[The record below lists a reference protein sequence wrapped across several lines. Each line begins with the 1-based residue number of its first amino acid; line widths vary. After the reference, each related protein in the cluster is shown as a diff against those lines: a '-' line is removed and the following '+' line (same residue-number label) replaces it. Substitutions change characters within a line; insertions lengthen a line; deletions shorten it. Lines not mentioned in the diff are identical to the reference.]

1 MRHSRLVPFCS
12 GDACATLCLTADLTA
27 IDKTLT
33 QETGMNAKPW
43 DTTYEWKAV
52 ALLALGFGLVGLDR
66 WLIAPLFPSIMKDLH
81 LTPQD
86 VGNCI
91 GILGLSWGVFAALM
105 GGISDKIG
113 RRKVLIPAIIAFSLL
128 SGFSGVAGGLAS
140 LMAVRA
146 LMGVAEGSFCPTSF
160 AATAD
165 ASHPKRRGFNLGLQ
179 QSGFALFGL
188 ALSPIIATQLLG
200 VMSWR
205 WVFALVAVPGLIIGV
220 LMYFT
225 IREPETQTSVEHERG
240 NWRDVL
246 KRRNIPIAMV
256 ALFCAM
262 TGVFVLGAMLPLYL
276 TDYLSLDT
284 QRMGVVVSAIG
295 FGGFVGQFG
304 LPGLSDIVGRR
315 IACIVGFAGTAVMLY
330 VFRGIGAQP
339 VALFIV
345 LFVAAFF
352 TLGLVSLLSGPVAT
366 EAAPIGMVST
376 AIGIV
381 VGAGEIFGGG
391 IAPAIAG
398 YVATHFGIQNIVW
411 LPICAV
417 VLGIGVSLLLEETA
431 PARVNRKKAVAME
444 VPVTE

>member
-1 MRHSRLVPFCS
+1 MKSN
-12 GDACATLCLTADLTA
+12 D
-27 IDKTLT
+27 
-33 QETGMNAKPW
+33 W
-43 DTTYEWKAV
+43 DVAYEWKAV
-52 ALLALGFGLVGLDR
+52 VLLALGFGLVGLDR

-81 LTPQD
+81 LTAQD

-105 GGISDKIG
+105 GGISDKVG
-113 RRKVLIPAIIAFSLL
+113 RRKVLIPAILAFSLL
-128 SGFSGVAGGLAS
+128 SGFSGLAGGLVS
-140 LMAVRA
+140 LLAVRA

-188 ALSPIIATQLLG
+188 ALSPIIATQLLSF
-200 VMSWR
+200 VSWR
-205 WVFALVAVPGLIIGV
+205 WVFALVSVPGLILGL
-220 LMYFT
+220 LMFRV
-225 IREPETQTSVEHERG
+225 IREPRSQPMQQAGGNHEAAPVVAHAAAHAPRERG
-240 NWRDVL
+240 SWRTVF
-246 KRRNIPIAMV
+246 KNRNIPIAMV

-284 QRMGVVVSAIG
+284 QHMGIVVSAIG

-304 LPGLSDIVGRR
+304 LPGLSDLLGRR
-315 IACIVGFAGTAVMLY
+315 VASVVGFAGTAVMLY
-330 VFRGIGAQP
+330 IFRGLGAQP
-339 VALFIV
+339 IELFAV

-366 EAAPIGMVST
+366 EAAPAGMVST

-391 IAPAIAG
+391 VAPALAG
-398 YVATHFGIQNIVW
+398 FVATRFGIQNILW

-417 VLGIGVSLLLEETA
+417 VLGIGVSLLLTETA
-431 PARVNRKKAVAME
+431 PAKLRRRGSAAVELSAAE
-444 VPVTE
+444 QPE

>member
-1 MRHSRLVPFCS
+1 MKSN
-12 GDACATLCLTADLTA
+12 D
-27 IDKTLT
+27 
-33 QETGMNAKPW
+33 W
-43 DTTYEWKAV
+43 DVAYEWKAV

-66 WLIAPLFPSIMKDLH
+66 WLIAPLFPAIMKDLH
-81 LTPQD
+81 LTAQD

-91 GILGLSWGVFAALM
+91 GILGLSWGIFAALM

-113 RRKVLIPAIIAFSLL
+113 RRKVLIPAILAFSLL
-128 SGFSGVAGGLAS
+128 SGFSGLAGGLMS
-140 LMAVRA
+140 LLAVRA

-188 ALSPIIATQLLG
+188 ALSPIIATQLLS
-200 VMSWR
+200 VVTWR
-205 WVFALVAVPGLIIGV
+205 WVFALVSVPGLILGV
-220 LMYFT
+220 LMFFV
-225 IREPETQTSVEHERG
+225 IREPKAAPQATPKRPACPAEPG

-246 KRRNIPIAMV
+246 KSRNIPIAMA

-276 TDYLSLDT
+276 TEYLSLDT

-295 FGGFVGQFG
+295 FGGFIGQFG
-304 LPGLSDIVGRR
+304 LPGLSDLTGRR
-315 IACIVGFAGTAVMLY
+315 VASIVGFAGTAVMLY
-330 VFRGIGAQP
+330 LFRGLGAQP
-339 VALFIV
+339 VQLFAV
-345 LFVAAFF
+345 LFVASFF

-366 EAAPIGMVST
+366 EAAPIGMIST
-376 AIGIV
+376 SIGIV

-391 IAPAIAG
+391 IAPALAG
-398 YVATHFGIQNIVW
+398 FVATHFGIQNILW

-417 VLGIGVSLLLEETA
+417 LLGIGVSLLLEETA
-431 PARVNRKKAVAME
+431 PARVRRQRLAPSLDLPASE
-444 VPVTE
+444 QPE

>member
-1 MRHSRLVPFCS
+1 MKSN
-12 GDACATLCLTADLTA
+12 D
-27 IDKTLT
+27 
-33 QETGMNAKPW
+33 W
-43 DTTYEWKAV
+43 DVAYEWKAV
-52 ALLALGFGLVGLDR
+52 VLLALGFGLVGLDR

-81 LTPQD
+81 LTAQD

-91 GILGLSWGVFAALM
+91 GILGLSWGIFAALM

-113 RRKVLIPAIIAFSLL
+113 RRKVLIPAILAFSLL
-128 SGFSGVAGGLAS
+128 SGFSGLAGGLMS
-140 LMAVRA
+140 LLGVRA

-188 ALSPIIATQLLG
+188 ALSPIIATQLLSF
-200 VMSWR
+200 VSWR
-205 WVFALVAVPGLIIGV
+205 WVFALVSVPGLILGL
-220 LMYFT
+220 LMFRV
-225 IREPETQTSVEHERG
+225 IREPRSQQTPQTQQVPQAPDAAPVTAHAPHAPHERG
-240 NWRDVL
+240 NWRAVF
-246 KRRNIPIAMV
+246 KSRNIPVAMV

-284 QRMGVVVSAIG
+284 QHMGIVVSAIG

-304 LPGLSDIVGRR
+304 LPGLSDLLGRR
-315 IACIVGFAGTAVMLY
+315 VASVVGFAGTAVMLY
-330 VFRGIGAQP
+330 LFRGLGAQP
-339 VALFIV
+339 VELFVV
-345 LFVAAFF
+345 LFVASFF

-366 EAAPIGMVST
+366 EAAPAGMVST

-391 IAPAIAG
+391 VAPALAG
-398 YVATHFGIQNIVW
+398 FVATRFGIQNILW

-417 VLGIGVSLLLEETA
+417 VLGIGVSLLLTETA
-431 PARVNRKKAVAME
+431 PAKLRRRASDTVEFSATGQPE
-444 VPVTE
+444 

>member
-1 MRHSRLVPFCS
+1 
-12 GDACATLCLTADLTA
+12 
-27 IDKTLT
+27 
-33 QETGMNAKPW
+33 
-43 DTTYEWKAV
+43 
-52 ALLALGFGLVGLDR
+52 
-66 WLIAPLFPSIMKDLH
+66 MKDLH
-81 LTPQD
+81 LTAQD

-91 GILGLSWGVFAALM
+91 GVLGLSWGVFAALM

-140 LMAVRA
+140 LIAVRA

-188 ALSPIIATQLLG
+188 ALSPIIATQLLN
-200 VMSWR
+200 VVSWR
-205 WVFALVAVPGLIIGV
+205 WVFALVSVPGLILGL
-220 LMYFT
+220 LMFFV
-225 IREPETQTSVEHERG
+225 IREPRAIEPASTDRQATVAEG

-246 KRRNIPIAMV
+246 KRRNIPVAMI

-276 TDYLSLDT
+276 TEYLSLDT
-284 QRMGVVVSAIG
+284 QRMGIVVSAIG

-315 IACIVGFAGTAVMLY
+315 LASIAGFAGTAVMLY
-330 VFRGIGAQP
+330 VFRGLGAQP
-339 VALFIV
+339 LVLFVV
-345 LFVAAFF
+345 LFVASFF

-366 EAAPIGMVST
+366 EAAPVGMVST

-391 IAPAIAG
+391 VAPALAG
-398 YVATHFGIQNIVW
+398 FVATRFGIQNILW

-417 VLGIGVSLLLEETA
+417 LLGIGVSLLLEETA
-431 PARVNRKKAVAME
+431 PARVRRNARAVE
-444 VPVTE
+444 LTGSEQPE

>member
-1 MRHSRLVPFCS
+1 MTSKR
-12 GDACATLCLTADLTA
+12 
-27 IDKTLT
+27 
-33 QETGMNAKPW
+33 W
-43 DTTYEWKAV
+43 DTSYEWKAV
-52 ALLALGFGLVGLDR
+52 TLLALGFGLVGLDR
-66 WLIAPLFPSIMKDLH
+66 WLIAPLFPAIMKDLH
-81 LTPQD
+81 LTAQD

-91 GILGLSWGVFAALM
+91 GVLGLSWGVFAALM

-140 LMAVRA
+140 LIAVRA

-188 ALSPIIATQLLG
+188 ALSPIIATQLLN
-200 VMSWR
+200 VVSWR
-205 WVFALVAVPGLIIGV
+205 WVFALVSVPGLILGL
-220 LMYFT
+220 LMFFV
-225 IREPETQTSVEHERG
+225 IREPRAIEPASTDRQATVAEG

-246 KRRNIPIAMV
+246 KRRNIPVAMI

-276 TDYLSLDT
+276 TEYLSLDT
-284 QRMGVVVSAIG
+284 QRMGIVVSAIG

-315 IACIVGFAGTAVMLY
+315 LASIAGFAGTAVMLY
-330 VFRGIGAQP
+330 VFRGLGAQP
-339 VALFIV
+339 LVLFVV
-345 LFVAAFF
+345 LFVASFF

-366 EAAPIGMVST
+366 EAAPVGMVST

-391 IAPAIAG
+391 VAPALAG
-398 YVATHFGIQNIVW
+398 FVATRFGIQNILW

-417 VLGIGVSLLLEETA
+417 LLGIGVSLLLEETA
-431 PARVNRKKAVAME
+431 PARVRRNARAVE
-444 VPVTE
+444 LTGSEQPE

>member
-1 MRHSRLVPFCS
+1 MTSNR
-12 GDACATLCLTADLTA
+12 
-27 IDKTLT
+27 
-33 QETGMNAKPW
+33 W
-43 DTTYEWKAV
+43 DTSYEWKAV
-52 ALLALGFGLVGLDR
+52 TLLALGFGLVGLDR
-66 WLIAPLFPSIMKDLH
+66 WLIAPLFPAMMKDLH
-81 LTPQD
+81 LTAQD

-140 LMAVRA
+140 LLAVRS

-188 ALSPIIATQLLG
+188 ALSPIIATQLLN
-200 VMSWR
+200 VVSWR
-205 WVFALVAVPGLIIGV
+205 WVFALVSIPGLILGV
-220 LMYFT
+220 LMFFV
-225 IREPETQTSVEHERG
+225 IREPASAPAQQQAAKG

-246 KRRNIPIAMV
+246 KSRNIRVAMV

-276 TDYLSLDT
+276 TDYLALDT
-284 QRMGVVVSAIG
+284 QRMGIVVSAIG
-295 FGGFVGQFG
+295 FGGFVGQFA
-304 LPGLSDIVGRR
+304 LPGLSDLVGRR
-315 IACIVGFAGTAVMLY
+315 LASIAGFAGTAVMLY
-330 VFRGIGAQP
+330 VFRGVGAQP
-339 VALFIV
+339 LVLFIV
-345 LFVAAFF
+345 LFVASFF

-391 IAPAIAG
+391 VAPAIAG
-398 YVATHFGIQNIVW
+398 FVATRFGIQNILW

-417 VLGIGVSLLLEETA
+417 ILGIGVSLLLEETA
-431 PARVNRKKAVAME
+431 PARVRGKARGVGLVGGE
-444 VPVTE
+444 QPE

>member
-1 MRHSRLVPFCS
+1 MPAHTRR
-12 GDACATLCLTADLTA
+12 GEDR
-27 IDKTLT
+27 I
-33 QETGMNAKPW
+33 QETQMKANEW
-43 DTTYEWKAV
+43 DVTYEWKAV
-52 ALLALGFGLVGLDR
+52 TLLALGFGLVGLDR

-81 LTPQD
+81 LSAQD

-105 GGISDKIG
+105 GGLSDKVG
-113 RRKVLIPAIIAFSLL
+113 RRKVLIPAIFVFSLL
-128 SGFSGVAGGLAS
+128 SGFSGLAS
-140 LMAVRA
+140 GLVSLLAIRA

-188 ALSPIIATQLLG
+188 ALSPIIATQLLS
-200 VMSWR
+200 VVTWR
-205 WVFALVAVPGLIIGV
+205 WVFALVSIPGLILGL
-220 LMYFT
+220 LMLRV
-225 IREPETQTSVEHERG
+225 IREPQQARKPAAATRERID
-240 NWRDVL
+240 WRTVL
-246 KRRNIPIAMV
+246 KRRNIVVAMV

-276 TDYLSLDT
+276 TEYLSLDT
-284 QRMGVVVSAIG
+284 RHMGVVVSAIG

-315 IACIVGFAGTAVMLY
+315 LASVVGFAGTAVMLC

-339 VALFIV
+339 VELFAV

-366 EAAPIGMVST
+366 EAAPAGMVST
-376 AIGIV
+376 SIGIV

-391 IAPAIAG
+391 IAPALAG
-398 YVATHFGIQNIVW
+398 FVATHFGIQNILW
-411 LPICAV
+411 LPIGAV
-417 VLGIGVSLLLEETA
+417 VLGIGVSLLLVETA
-431 PARVNRKKAVAME
+431 PARTRNRAAAPLGLAGDE
-444 VPVTE
+444 QTE

>member
-1 MRHSRLVPFCS
+1 MKSN
-12 GDACATLCLTADLTA
+12 D
-27 IDKTLT
+27 
-33 QETGMNAKPW
+33 W
-43 DTTYEWKAV
+43 DVAYEWKAV
-52 ALLALGFGLVGLDR
+52 VLLALGFGLVGLDR
-66 WLIAPLFPSIMKDLH
+66 WLIAPLFPSIMRDLH
-81 LTPQD
+81 LTAQD

-91 GILGLSWGVFAALM
+91 GILGLSWGIFAALM

-113 RRKVLIPAIIAFSLL
+113 RRKVLIPAIIVFSLL
-128 SGFSGVAGGLAS
+128 SGFSGLAGGLMS
-140 LMAVRA
+140 LLAVRA

-188 ALSPIIATQLLG
+188 ALSPIIATQLLS

-205 WVFALVAVPGLIIGV
+205 GVFALVSIPGLILGL
-220 LMYFT
+220 LMFRV
-225 IREPETQTSVEHERG
+225 IREPQGAPKPVATTAARG

-246 KRRNIPIAMV
+246 KSRNIRVAMA

-276 TDYLSLDT
+276 TEYLSLDT

-295 FGGFVGQFG
+295 FGGFIGQFG
-304 LPGLSDIVGRR
+304 LPGLSDLVGRR
-315 IACIVGFAGTAVMLY
+315 VASIVGFAGTAVMLY
-330 VFRGIGAQP
+330 LFRGLGAQP
-339 VALFIV
+339 VELFAV
-345 LFVAAFF
+345 LFVASFF

-366 EAAPIGMVST
+366 EAAPVGMIST
-376 AIGIV
+376 AIGVV

-391 IAPAIAG
+391 VAPALAG
-398 YVATHFGIQNIVW
+398 FVATHFGIQNILW

-417 VLGIGVSLLLEETA
+417 LLGIGVSLLLEETA
-431 PARVNRKKAVAME
+431 PAILRRRNIRAALE
-444 VPVTE
+444 LPASGRPD